1 MDFLL
6 NCQLNIIYFIALGE
20 DLNIS
25 PPGPLLVFDVC
36 VERFSD
42 YFLRVPVEKRKYFIS
57 FIRKL

>member
-25 PPGPLLVFDVC
+25 PSGPPLVFDVC

-42 YFLRVPVEKRKYFIS
+42 YFLRVPVAKRKYFIS